1 MKLQCIY
8 MYQHYYF
15 WGEAFKHLCVH
26 HCMYS
31 LRDAIIVNFE
41 PGNGELWLRS
51 WHHLHTHYGD
61 ASFPSTSWNICSICL
76 FFFFG
81 CPIQNELFSL
91 LLVKYLTMLSF
102 SSEKHTSQIFL
113 KKKQERRLKL
123 HNYHGE
129 LPNSIFRFALLCTVL
144 QLGNSHT
151 SHTLAALLPTRNH
164 IGWNFISEQETCKE
178 KQFTFC

>member
-1 MKLQCIY
+1 MIINLMGKELSERDATQISNHGWIETTDWLQIWVGKNWWKHSVRISCLCRVYNKKYCIFYYYLYMMCYTSFIWVKFIMKLQCIY

-76 FFFFG
+76 FFFLDAPFRMS
-81 CPIQNELFSL
+81 FSL
-91 LLVKYLTMLSF
+91 
-102 SSEKHTSQIFL
+102 
-113 KKKQERRLKL
+113 
-123 HNYHGE
+123 
-129 LPNSIFRFALLCTVL
+129 
-144 QLGNSHT
+144 
-151 SHTLAALLPTRNH
+151 
-164 IGWNFISEQETCKE
+164 
-178 KQFTFC
+178 FCL